1 MSFLWSPM
9 MPAAQREIQEA
20 GAPGGDVQL
29 DAEDEEPSHVSG
41 GFCETQKER
50 CTLQPWRKV
59 RFVF

>member
-1 MSFLWSPM
+1 M

-59 RFVF
+59 CFVF